1 MFFSISLHVPGPT
14 LWVSHFARFSMI
26 LAIFQVLPYEFL
38 IFLVSQFS
46 QHIPGP
52 RVCMPHFP
60 RFFFSYLTILQVLK
74 YMFLIFHVFQCFSP
88 YSTSYSLLFS
98 FSMIFTFPS
107 ILQVLQCAFLIFH
120 DFECFS
126 PYSWSY
132 SVHFSFSTFLSV
144 SNHVGGPTLCV
155 FHFP

>member
-52 RVCMPHFP
+52 KVCMPHFP
-60 RFFFSYLTILQVLK
+60 WFFQLSHHTPGPKVYVPHFSRISVFFTIFHVLQFVD
-74 YMFLIFHVFQCFSP
+74 LIFHYFH
-88 YSTSYSLLFS
+88 
-98 FSMIFTFPS
+98 FPS

-144 SNHVGGPTLCV
+144 SNHVGGPTLSV
-155 FHFP
+155 SHFP

>member
-60 RFFFSYLTILQVLK
+60 RFFQLSDHTQGPKVYVPHFSRFSVFYA
-74 YMFLIFHVFQCFSP
+74 IFHV
-88 YSTSYSLLFS
+88 
-98 FSMIFTFPS
+98 
-107 ILQVLQCAFLIFH
+107 LQFVVLIFH
-120 DFECFS
+120 DF
-126 PYSWSY
+126 
-132 SVHFSFSTFLSV
+132 HFSFHTPGSTVCIS
-144 SNHVGGPTLCV
+144 
-155 FHFP
+155 HFPLF